1 MTETNNIEISIVR
14 YLQGDIAED
23 EIRAF
28 ETWLQESPAN
38 KDMFFRIKHVHDT
51 LRSTPITSEEIEQ
64 SWSKMWDK
72 IKSDRPETTRLQN
85 DIDSHT
91 TVSLEAGEEPYR
103 LISKSLA
110 LKLLSFA
117 AVGLVAIFI
126 GYYIAKAPSP
136 ASVAVNPATYSVMS
150 VPKGGL
156 ANTVTLPDGS
166 TVILNAGSTLRY
178 PSDFGNSNR
187 EAFLKGEAYF
197 KVSKNDALPFIV
209 RLDRQNIIV
218 RGTSFSVEAYPDE
231 TQSVVTLLSGLV
243 TIETLDNKGFKTT
256 EKKLKPGQQAV
267 YNNSTG
273 AMGVSQTDLELATSR
288 VQGVYRF
295 KDEPLGNIVS
305 RLEKYYN
312 VKIGIADTSL
322 RAIPFTGSF
331 SRNQPIEDVLRIIN
345 HEKKF
350 RLSRAATEG
359 GYLINKK

>member
-1 MTETNNIEISIVR
+1 MSEPLKEDALKDSFEKLYIRQTPALVAFAARFIGS
-14 YLQGDIAED
+14 DAAED
-23 EIRAF
+23 VVQEIFYKLWKSRMTVLMNENTGSYLFNAVRHACLD
-28 ETWLQESPAN
+28 ELKHQAVHNEYAEKVRLKLKIEELYYNDDP
-38 KDMFFRIKHVHDT
+38 MFLMDDDER
-51 LRSTPITSEEIEQ
+51 
-64 SWSKMWDK
+64 
-72 IKSDRPETTRLQN
+72 
-85 DIDSHT
+85 
-91 TVSLEAGEEPYR
+91 LEAVYKAIE
-103 LISKSLA
+103 
-110 LKLLSFA
+110 KL
-117 AVGLVAIFI
+117 
-126 GYYIAKAPSP
+126 
-136 ASVAVNPATYSVMS
+136 
-150 VPKGGL
+150 PK
-156 ANTVTLPDGS
+156 
-166 TVILNAGSTLRY
+166 RC
-178 PSDFGNSNR
+178 R
-187 EAFLKGEAYF
+187 
-197 KVSKNDALPFIV
+197 V

-273 AMGVSQTDLELATSR
+273 AMAVSQTDLELATSR